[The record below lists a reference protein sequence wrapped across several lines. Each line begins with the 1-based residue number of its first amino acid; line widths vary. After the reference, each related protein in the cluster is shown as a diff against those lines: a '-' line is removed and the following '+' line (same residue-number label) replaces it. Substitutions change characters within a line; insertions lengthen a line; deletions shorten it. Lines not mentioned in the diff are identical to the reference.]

1 MMILDFLFGKK
12 IPIFPINSIIIEDVE
27 DDDIEEEYIDDEEIQ
42 TISIIDRDIEL
53 FNSMEIT
60 AIYSSDDIKK
70 INNNL

>member
-12 IPIFPINSIIIEDVE
+12 PTVVRDTSIF
-27 DDDIEEEYIDDEEIQ
+27 IEEIDEPVEEEIQ
-42 TISIIDRDIEL
+42 TISIVDRDIEL

-60 AIYSSDDIKK
+60 AIYSSDDVKK